1 MSNVVNLYGTAYG
14 NFSAPAVEQVR
25 RETYGEDFG
34 QSSWVTADEYRRFFQ
49 MLGLSA
55 ADHVLDVGCGSG
67 GPALF
72 LAREIGCRVTGVD
85 VDAAGIRSGETLA
98 RPIRNGRKGRISQA
112 DVAQPLPFA
121 DNQFDALVSMDA
133 LCHFPERS
141 RLFAEW
147 CRILRPGGRLL
158 VTDPVVVT
166 GLVTKDELAR
176 RSSTGH
182 FEFCPPGVNE
192 RLLRDAGFLLES
204 VEDVTENAAQV
215 SGRWHDAAR
224 TAVRRIAAVGRRRD
238 VRRPAAIPGDR
249 ASSDPRT
256 PLSRFVYLASKAR
269 TLRISCIEWLSG
281 ITVSV
286 ALVASGSNS
295 PAAGP
300 NETPSPVANIKAE
313 KTPPRKWPRIDTSGF
328 RDSGHHWR
336 KIRNTSYFI
345 QPVPDQPAYSPDQVP
360 QILAN
365 ILLFQRANGG
375 WPKDYDMLAILTD
388 EQRKAVVATH
398 NHADTSF
405 DNHNVHPQVDY
416 LARAYSIGRDDSLR
430 QACLRGLDFM
440 LAAQLA
446 NGGFPQRYPKAK
458 DYEVDIT
465 FNDGVTMGILN
476 VLEDIA
482 EGEPQWTWLDDAR
495 RKRARD
501 AVARGIECILKC
513 QIRVGDRLTGWCQ
526 QHDPVTFAAAPART
540 FELASICPQDST
552 EVVQFLMRFP
562 KPSPRIVASVDACV
576 EWLRK
581 VRQSGIRVKK
591 VPAPVEE
598 YLRHTADFD
607 VVVVADPKAPPIW
620 ARHYEIGTNRPVFA
634 GRDGIKRYALAEI
647 ARERRTGTPW
657 YGRWPSRLINREY
670 PRWKRKLA
678 SL

>member
-1 MSNVVNLYGTAYG
+1 
-14 NFSAPAVEQVR
+14 
-25 RETYGEDFG
+25 
-34 QSSWVTADEYRRFFQ
+34 
-49 MLGLSA
+49 
-55 ADHVLDVGCGSG
+55 
-67 GPALF
+67 
-72 LAREIGCRVTGVD
+72 
-85 VDAAGIRSGETLA
+85 
-98 RPIRNGRKGRISQA
+98 
-112 DVAQPLPFA
+112 
-121 DNQFDALVSMDA
+121 
-133 LCHFPERS
+133 
-141 RLFAEW
+141 
-147 CRILRPGGRLL
+147 
-158 VTDPVVVT
+158 
-166 GLVTKDELAR
+166 
-176 RSSTGH
+176 
-182 FEFCPPGVNE
+182 
-192 RLLRDAGFLLES
+192 
-204 VEDVTENAAQV
+204 
-215 SGRWHDAAR
+215 
-224 TAVRRIAAVGRRRD
+224 
-238 VRRPAAIPGDR
+238 
-249 ASSDPRT
+249 
-256 PLSRFVYLASKAR
+256 
-269 TLRISCIEWLSG
+269 LRIIRIEWLIG
-281 ITVSV
+281 ITVAVS
-286 ALVASGSNS
+286 LIASGLNS
-295 PAAGP
+295 TAAEPKQTPA
-300 NETPSPVANIKAE
+300 PVANIKAE
-313 KTPPRKWPRIDTSGF
+313 KAPPRKWPKIDTSGF

-345 QPVPDQPAYSPDQVP
+345 QPVPDQGAYSPDQVP

-388 EQRKAVVATH
+388 EQRKAVIATH

-405 DNHNVHPQVDY
+405 DNHNVHSQVDY
-416 LARAYSIGRDDSLR
+416 LARAYTPGGDDNWR

-465 FNDGVTMGILN
+465 FNDGVTMGVLN
-476 VLEDIA
+476 VLQDIS
-482 EGEPQWTWLDDAR
+482 EGQPQWTWLDEAR
-495 RKRARD
+495 RQRARD

-513 QIRVGDRLTGWCQ
+513 QIRVGDGLTGWCQ

-562 KPSPRIVASVDACV
+562 KPSPRIVAAVGACV

-581 VRQSGIRVKK
+581 VRLSGIRVKK

-657 YGRWPSRLINREY
+657 YGRWPTRLINREY

-678 SL
+678 SSPAT

>member
-1 MSNVVNLYGTAYG
+1 MRCHWLVAT
-14 NFSAPAVEQVR
+14 
-25 RETYGEDFG
+25 T
-34 QSSWVTADEYRRFFQ
+34 
-49 MLGLSA
+49 LS
-55 ADHVLDVGCGSG
+55 
-67 GPALF
+67 F
-72 LAREIGCRVTGVD
+72 L
-85 VDAAGIRSGETLA
+85 
-98 RPIRNGRKGRISQA
+98 
-112 DVAQPLPFA
+112 
-121 DNQFDALVSMDA
+121 LVSSPFRTTA
-133 LCHFPERS
+133 
-141 RLFAEW
+141 AEAKKTST
-147 CRILRPGGRLL
+147 P
-158 VTDPVVVT
+158 PV
-166 GLVTKDELAR
+166 
-176 RSSTGH
+176 
-182 FEFCPPGVNE
+182 
-192 RLLRDAGFLLES
+192 
-204 VEDVTENAAQV
+204 Q
-215 SGRWHDAAR
+215 
-224 TAVRRIAAVGRRRD
+224 
-238 VRRPAAIPGDR
+238 
-249 ASSDPRT
+249 
-256 PLSRFVYLASKAR
+256 SKA
-269 TLRISCIEWLSG
+269 
-281 ITVSV
+281 
-286 ALVASGSNS
+286 
-295 PAAGP
+295 
-300 NETPSPVANIKAE
+300 NES
-313 KTPPRKWPRIDTSGF
+313 PPRKWPRIDTSGF

-375 WPKDYDMLAILTD
+375 WPKDYDMLAVLTD
-388 EQRKAVVATH
+388 EQRKAVIATH
-398 NHADTSF
+398 DHADTSF

-416 LARAYSIGRDDSLR
+416 LARAFSIGGDDSLR

-440 LAAQLA
+440 LAAQLP

-482 EGEPQWTWLDDAR
+482 EGQPQWSWLDDAR
-495 RKRARD
+495 RQRARE

-552 EVVQFLMRFP
+552 EVVEFLMRFP
-562 KPSPRIVASVDACV
+562 KPSPQIVASVDAAV
-576 EWLRK
+576 EWLRTVK
-581 VRQSGIRVKK
+581 FSGIRVKK

-598 YLRHTADFD
+598 FLRHTADFD

-647 ARERRTGTPW
+647 SRERRTGTPW

-678 SL
+678 SNGST